1 MRLCGTNEGGWTR
14 MQIVVNGKPR
24 EVGDNA
30 TVVDLLR
37 MLELD
42 ARQVAVEVNLEL
54 APRGE
59 HSSRRLAAG
68 DRVEVVTLVG
78 GG

>member
-1 MRLCGTNEGGWTR
+1 
-14 MQIVVNGKPR
+14 MQILVNGKPR
-24 EVGDNA
+24 HVHDGA
-30 TVVDLLR
+30 TVAELLTS
-37 MLELD
+37 LELD
-42 ARQVAVEVNLEL
+42 ARQVAVEINLEL

-59 HSSRRLAAG
+59 HPSRTLAPG

>member
-1 MRLCGTNEGGWTR
+1 

-24 EVGDNA
+24 DVGDNA
-30 TVVDLLR
+30 SVAELLKA
-37 MLELD
+37 LELD
-42 ARQVAVEVNLEL
+42 PRQVAVEVNLAL

-59 HSSRRLAAG
+59 HASRRLAPG

>member
-1 MRLCGTNEGGWTR
+1 MSEVE
-14 MQIVVNGKPR
+14 ISVNGRPR
-24 EVGDNA
+24 AIEAGA
-30 TVVDLLR
+30 TVSTLLES
-37 MLELD
+37 LALD
-42 ARQVAVEVNLEL
+42 PRQVAVEVNLEL

-59 HSSRRLAAG
+59 HATRRLSAG

>member
-1 MRLCGTNEGGWTR
+1 MGQERRAG
-14 MQIVVNGKPR
+14 MQIVVNGMPR
-24 EVGDNA
+24 DVGDNA
-30 TVVDLLR
+30 SVAELLKA
-37 MLELD
+37 LELD
-42 ARQVAVEVNLEL
+42 PRQVAVEVNLEL

-59 HSSRRLAAG
+59 HASRRLAPG